1 LGLEM
6 REIIRGIVLNAVR
19 LFRPFA
25 FVLMLA
31 AAGCHAQ
38 TPSGSGGTLP
48 PELARRVEILIR
60 SKASLPPNYDVVIGP
75 RTHSDVPGYDEIMV
89 LFTSEGKTS
98 KPMSFLLSTDG
109 KTVAQF
115 SKFDISQDPKNLV
128 SAAGRPA
135 RGGPANAPVV
145 IVGFDD
151 LECPFC
157 AKMHA
162 QLFPALLERYKD
174 QVRIVYRDFP
184 LDQHPWAVRA
194 AVDANCLATQ
204 SAPGYWSLVDY
215 IHAHAAEMGGT
226 EKTLAKANET
236 LDTLTKEEGKRQKV
250 NETTLNACIEK
261 QDDTAVKASV
271 KTATDLGVDS
281 TPALFINGERLE
293 GAVPME
299 YVYRMI
305 DKALVASGQTPPPP
319 VTSAPQSAPSTG
331 APSIPANRP
340 GSQQ

>member
-1 LGLEM
+1 M
-6 REIIRGIVLNAVR
+6 REIIGGIVQNAVR

-31 AAGCHAQ
+31 AVGCHAQ
-38 TPSGSGGTLP
+38 APSAGGGTLP

-75 RTHSDVPGYDEIMV
+75 RTRSDVPGYDEIMV
-89 LFTSEGKTS
+89 LFTSDGKTS

-115 SKFDISQDPKNLV
+115 SKFDISKDPKELV
-128 SAAGRPA
+128 SATGRPA

-194 AVDANCLATQ
+194 AVDANCLGAQ
-204 SAPGYWSLVDY
+204 SGPGYWSLVDY
-215 IHAHAAEMGGT
+215 IHAHAADMGGT

-236 LDTLTKEEGKRQKV
+236 LDTLTKEEGKRQNV
-250 NETTLNACIEK
+250 NAAMLNACIEK
-261 QDDTAVKASV
+261 QDDTAVKASI

-319 VTSAPQSAPSTG
+319 VAPAPQSAPSTG
-331 APSIPANRP
+331 ASQPANRP

>member
-1 LGLEM
+1 
-6 REIIRGIVLNAVR
+6 
-19 LFRPFA
+19 
-25 FVLMLA
+25 MLA
-31 AAGCHAQ
+31 TAGCHAQ
-38 TPSGSGGTLP
+38 TPPAGGGALP

-60 SKASLPPNYDVVIGP
+60 SKANLPPNYDVVIGP
-75 RTHSDVPGYDEIMV
+75 RTRSDVPGYDEIMV

-128 SAAGRPA
+128 SPAGRPA

-194 AVDANCLATQ
+194 AVDANCLASQ
-204 SAPGYWSLVDY
+204 SGPGYWSLVDY
-215 IHAHAAEMGGT
+215 IHAHAADMGGT

-236 LDTLTKEEGKRQKV
+236 LDTLTKEEGKRQNV
-250 NETTLNACIEK
+250 NATTLNACIEK
-261 QDDTAVKASV
+261 QDDTAVKASI

-299 YVYRMI
+299 FVYRMI

-319 VTSAPQSAPSTG
+319 VTPAPQSAPATG
-331 APSIPANRP
+331 TTSQPANHP

>member
-1 LGLEM
+1 
-6 REIIRGIVLNAVR
+6 
-19 LFRPFA
+19 
-25 FVLMLA
+25 MLA
-31 AAGCHAQ
+31 TAGCHAQ
-38 TPSGSGGTLP
+38 STSAGGGKLP
-48 PELARRVEILIR
+48 PDLERRVEILIR
-60 SKASLPPNYDVVIGP
+60 SKANLPANYDVVIGQ
-75 RTHSDVPGYDEIMV
+75 RTHSDVPGFDEIMV
-89 LFTSEGKTS
+89 LFTADGKTS

-109 KTVAQF
+109 KTLAQF
-115 SKFDISQDPKNLV
+115 SKFDISQDPKRLV
-128 SAAGRPA
+128 SADGRPA

-184 LDQHPWAVRA
+184 LDQHPWAMRA
-194 AVDANCLATQ
+194 AINANCLAAQ
-204 SAPGYWSLVDY
+204 SVQGYWNLVDY

-226 EKTLAKANET
+226 EKTLAKANEM
-236 LDTLTKEEGKRQKV
+236 LDRLTKEEGKRQNVDEAK
-250 NETTLNACIEK
+250 LNACIEK
-261 QDDTAVKASV
+261 QDDTAVKASI
-271 KTATDLGVDS
+271 KLATDLGVDS

-293 GAVPME
+293 GALPVE

-305 DKALVASGQTPPPP
+305 DRALVAAGQTPPPP
-319 VTSAPQSAPSTG
+319 VAPTPQATPAAGTNSQ
-331 APSIPANRP
+331 PANRT

>member
-1 LGLEM
+1 M
-6 REIIRGIVLNAVR
+6 REIIGGIVLNAVR
-19 LFRPFA
+19 LLRPFA
-25 FVLMLA
+25 FFLMLA

-38 TPSGSGGTLP
+38 SASEGGGKLP

-60 SKASLPPNYDVVIGP
+60 SKTSLPPNYDVVIGP
-75 RTHSDVPGYDEIMV
+75 RAHSDVPGFDEIVV
-89 LFTSEGKTS
+89 LFSAEGKTS
-98 KPMSFLLSTDG
+98 KPMTFLLSTDG
-109 KTVAQF
+109 KTLAQF
-115 SKFDISQDPKNLV
+115 SKFDISKDPKELV
-128 SAAGRPA
+128 SAEGRPA

-145 IVGFDD
+145 IVGYDD

-162 QLFPALLERYKD
+162 QIFPALTERYKD

-194 AVDANCLATQ
+194 AVDANCLAAQ
-204 SAPGYWSLVDY
+204 SAPGYWNLVDY
-215 IHAHAAEMGGT
+215 IHAHAADMGGA

-250 NETTLNACIEK
+250 NEAALNACIEK
-261 QDDTAVKASV
+261 QDDTAVKVSV
-271 KTATDLGVDS
+271 KQATDLGVDS

-305 DKALVASGQTPPPP
+305 DKALVAAGQTPPPP
-319 VTSAPQSAPSTG
+319 SSPAPQSAPAAGTPG
-331 APSIPANRP
+331 QPVPPA
-340 GSQQ
+340 GSHQ

>member
-1 LGLEM
+1 
-6 REIIRGIVLNAVR
+6 
-19 LFRPFA
+19 
-25 FVLMLA
+25 MLA
-31 AAGCHAQ
+31 TAGCHAQ
-38 TPSGSGGTLP
+38 TPPAGGGALP

-60 SKASLPPNYDVVIGP
+60 SKANLPPNYDVVIGP
-75 RTHSDVPGYDEIMV
+75 RTRSDVPGYDEIMV

-128 SAAGRPA
+128 SPAGRPA
-135 RGGPANAPVV
+135 RGGPANAPVM

-194 AVDANCLATQ
+194 AVDANCLASQ
-204 SAPGYWSLVDY
+204 SGPGYWSLVDY
-215 IHAHAAEMGGT
+215 IHAHAADMGGT

-236 LDTLTKEEGKRQKV
+236 LDTLTKEEGKRQNV
-250 NETTLNACIEK
+250 NATTLNACIEK
-261 QDDTAVKASV
+261 QDDTAVKASI

-299 YVYRMI
+299 FVYRMI

-319 VTSAPQSAPSTG
+319 VTPAPQSAPATG
-331 APSIPANRP
+331 TTSQPANHP

>member
-1 LGLEM
+1 M
-6 REIIRGIVLNAVR
+6 LNAVR
-19 LFRPFA
+19 LLRPIA

-38 TPSGSGGTLP
+38 SSPASGGKLP
-48 PELARRVEILIR
+48 PEVARRVEIQIR
-60 SKASLPPNYDVVIGP
+60 SRANLPPNYDVVIGQ
-75 RTHSDVPGYDEIMV
+75 RTRSDVPGYDEIMV
-89 LFTSEGKTS
+89 LFTADGKTS
-98 KPMSFLLSTDG
+98 KPMTFLLSQDG
-109 KTVAQF
+109 KTLAQF
-115 SKFDISQDPKNLV
+115 SKFDISKDPKTLV
-128 SAAGRPA
+128 SADGRPA

-162 QLFPALLERYKD
+162 QLFPALQERYKD

-194 AVDANCLATQ
+194 AVDANCLAAQ
-204 SAPGYWSLVDY
+204 SAPGYWNLVDY
-215 IHAHAAEMGGT
+215 IHAHAADMGGA

-250 NETTLNACIEK
+250 NEATLNACVEK

-271 KTATDLGVDS
+271 KLATDLGVDS

-305 DKALVASGQTPPPP
+305 DKALVAEGQTPPPP
-319 VTSAPQSAPSTG
+319 ASPAPQPPPAAGGNSH
-331 APSIPANRP
+331 PANP
-340 GSQQ
+340 DGSQQ

>member
-1 LGLEM
+1 
-6 REIIRGIVLNAVR
+6 
-19 LFRPFA
+19 
-25 FVLMLA
+25 MLA

-38 TPSGSGGTLP
+38 NPPTSGGKLS
-48 PELARRVEILIR
+48 PEIARRVEIQIR
-60 SKASLPPNYDVVIGP
+60 SRANLPPNYDVVIGQ
-75 RTHSDVPGYDEIMV
+75 RTRSDVPGYDEIMV
-89 LFTSEGKTS
+89 LFTADGKTS
-98 KPMSFLLSTDG
+98 KPMSFLLSQDG
-109 KTVAQF
+109 KTLAQF
-115 SKFDISQDPKNLV
+115 SKFDISKDPKTLV
-128 SAAGRPA
+128 SAQGRPA
-135 RGGPANAPVV
+135 RGGPASAPVS
-145 IVGFDD
+145 IVLFDD

-162 QLFPALLERYKD
+162 QMFPALTERYKD

-194 AVDANCLATQ
+194 AVDANCLAAQ
-204 SAPGYWSLVDY
+204 SPVGYWDLVDH
-215 IHAHAAEMGGT
+215 IHAHAADMGGA

-250 NETTLNACIEK
+250 DEATLNACIEK

-271 KTATDLGVDS
+271 KLATDLGVDS

-299 YVYRMI
+299 FVYRMI
-305 DKALVASGQTPPPP
+305 DKALVAEGQTPPPP
-319 VTSAPQSAPSTG
+319 SSPAPQSAPAAGGNSQ
-331 APSIPANRP
+331 PVNPA